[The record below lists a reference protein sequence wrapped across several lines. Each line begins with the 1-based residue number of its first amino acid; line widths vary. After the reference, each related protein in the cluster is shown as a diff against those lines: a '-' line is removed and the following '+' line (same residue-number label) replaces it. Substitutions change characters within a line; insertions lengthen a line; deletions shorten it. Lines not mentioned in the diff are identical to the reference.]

1 MSALLVKE
9 KYTFGDL
16 SSMLILQ
23 SKWDVSSVLTR
34 DPYLLRLGMII
45 VMRFF
50 TDFYYKS
57 HVPLCKE

>member
-23 SKWDVSSVLTR
+23 SRWDVSSLLTR

-50 TDFYYKS
+50 TVF
-57 HVPLCKE
+57 LL